1 MFVSLIK
8 YLRKCLSFHDLM
20 SQENAY
26 KNSLLTKPEAR
37 DQGKKTTCCQSKL
50 CAVQIR

>member
-1 MFVSLIK
+1 M
-8 YLRKCLSFHDLM
+8 RKCLSFHGLIM

-50 CAVQIR
+50 LAVQIL